1 MMVAAM
7 LCGQVTAQS
16 FTIPETTVPQGGKT
30 ELVIQYQFDTEGA
43 YTGYQLDIAL
53 PTGFTLTHD
62 ASNNL
67 TYTQGDCYA
76 NTHTIVTNYVT
87 AENVYNCTCASI
99 LSDPLTGTSGV
110 LIKLE
115 INADASL
122 EVGTTYMGTL
132 QNMHLAKVNG
142 QDVALA
148 DATFTLVV
156 GEPIDPRVFLN
167 EESTIVPEASDGPV
181 DIVVQ
186 RTIKAGQ
193 WSTICLPF
201 TMTEEQ
207 TKAAFGDDVQLMD
220 FVDYDTVE
228 DDATGDI
235 FQIIVN
241 FEEVDLSRGFEANHP
256 YVIKVS
262 GENDITEFEVN
273 STIEPDEEDA
283 CVIYDNGLTGKKRII
298 FGWLQGTYHAQTVVP
313 ENGLFISNDQ
323 FWYSTGLTKMKAF
336 RAYFEFDDVL
346 TSIEDAGTNI
356 AMNFE
361 ENQSSGISEKVSVK
375 SEKSAEG
382 WHTVDGRRLNGM
394 PTQKGV
400 YIKNGKK
407 VVIK

>member
-1 MMVAAM
+1 
-7 LCGQVTAQS
+7 
-16 FTIPETTVPQGGKT
+16 
-30 ELVIQYQFDTEGA
+30 
-43 YTGYQLDIAL
+43 
-53 PTGFTLTHD
+53 
-62 ASNNL
+62 
-67 TYTQGDCYA
+67 
-76 NTHTIVTNYVT
+76 
-87 AENVYNCTCASI
+87 
-99 LSDPLTGTSGV
+99 
-110 LIKLE
+110 
-115 INADASL
+115 
-122 EVGTTYMGTL
+122 
-132 QNMHLAKVNG
+132 
-142 QDVALA
+142 
-148 DATFTLVV
+148 
-156 GEPIDPRVFLN
+156 
-167 EESTIVPEASDGPV
+167 V

-201 TMTEEQ
+201 AMTEEQ

-220 FVDYDTVE
+220 FVDYETVE

-241 FEEVDLSRGFEANHP
+241 FEEVDLSGGFEANHP

-298 FGWLQGTYHAQTVVP
+298 YGWFQGTYHAQTVVP

-382 WHTVDGRRLNGM
+382 WHTVDGRRLNGT

-407 VVIK
+407 IIIK